1 VSTRT
6 GRTPRTP
13 RTRAPELVGRRW
25 VGTDGR
31 ALRLADLRGRF
42 VLLDFWTSCCVN
54 CLHVLDELR
63 ELEERWAAE
72 LVVVGVH
79 SPKFPHEAEPDV
91 LDDAV
96 RRYEVHHPVL
106 DDADMTTWRAFA
118 ARAWPTLVLV
128 DPTGYAVASLSG
140 EGHAD
145 GLDRLLAELVAEH
158 DERGTLVRGERL
170 FAPLVEEPAPGGL
183 RFPSSAV
190 VLPERLGGGV
200 LVTDTGHHRLAVL
213 DDDLRVAATIGEG
226 VRGLADGDAASA
238 RFAEPQGLCL
248 LPEDVAARLGVDVV
262 VADSANHAVRG
273 VRLSRSGSGD
283 DVVTLAGTGRQ
294 LRRREGGGPA
304 LAQDLSTPW
313 DVAWWDDQLVVAM
326 AGLHQLWA
334 LQPAPAGGGPRDGV
348 VRVVAGTSAEGLR
361 DGDAE
366 QAWFAQ
372 TSRLVPSADGQ
383 VLWVV
388 DSETSALRRLVRAPG
403 ADGDR
408 SVPVVQDARLANAA
422 PVAAPGYRVE
432 TVVGSGLFDFGDR
445 DGEAGAAL
453 LQHPLG
459 AAVLP
464 DGSVAVA
471 DTYNGALRRY
481 EPAATGGV
489 PAVTT
494 LAADLAEPTGVV
506 VAGAGKDAELLVVES
521 RAHRVLRLP
530 LTAGRAVGTE
540 EGRVERPPSPLA
552 PGEVGLRVRF
562 APPSG
567 QHLDD
572 RYGSPV
578 RVVVSA
584 TPPDLLVEG
593 EGAGQQLER
602 RLVLRGEP
610 GARGVLHV
618 SAQAAAC
625 DAGED
630 GEVPEHAA
638 CHLYQQD
645 WGIPV
650 VLDGE
655 APAELVL
662 DLRGV

>member
-1 VSTRT
+1 SRSWTAPGAPPRRCDHRPVSTSTSRT
-6 GRTPRTP
+6 PRTPRTP

-31 ALRLADLRGRF
+31 ALRMADLRGRF

-63 ELEERWAAE
+63 DLEERWTAE

-79 SPKFPHEAEPDV
+79 SPKFPHEAEPGV

-128 DPTGYAVASLSG
+128 DPTGYVVASLSG
-140 EGHAD
+140 EGHAH
-145 GLDRLLAELVAEH
+145 GLDALLTELVPEH

-170 FAPLVEEPAPGGL
+170 FAPLPEEAPADGL
-183 RFPSSAV
+183 RFPSSAL

-213 DDDLRVAATIGEG
+213 DDDLAVVRTVGEG
-226 VRGLADGDAASA
+226 ARGLRDGDATTA

-248 LPEDVAARLGVDVV
+248 LPEDVAERLGVDVV

-273 VRLSRSGSGD
+273 VRLARDGEPGAEQD
-283 DVVTLAGTGRQ
+283 RAHDRVTTLAGTGEQ

-313 DVAWWDDQLVVAM
+313 DVAWWDGQLVVAM

-334 LQPAPAGGGPRDGV
+334 LEPGAGEEPDPADGV
-348 VRVVAGTSAEGLR
+348 VRVLAGTSAEGLR

-372 TSRLVPSADGQ
+372 TSRLVPAADGAA
-383 VLWVV
+383 LWVV
-388 DSETSALRRLVRAPG
+388 DSETSALRRLVRTGDAP
-403 ADGDR
+403 DR
-408 SVPVVQDARLANAA
+408 SVPVVEDARLANAA
-422 PVAAPGYRVE
+422 PVAAPGYAVE
-432 TVVGSGLFDFGDR
+432 TLVGSGLFDFGDR
-445 DGEAGAAL
+445 DGGAGEAL

-464 DGSVAVA
+464 DGSVVVA

-481 EPAATGGV
+481 DPAAAAGE

-494 LAADLAEPTGVV
+494 LAADLAEPTGVA
-506 VAGAGKDAELLVVES
+506 VAPTTTEEGEGVELLVVES
-521 RAHRVLRLP
+521 RAHRLLRLP
-530 LTAGRAVGTE
+530 
-540 EGRVERPPSPLA
+540 
-552 PGEVGLRVRF
+552 
-562 APPSG
+562 
-567 QHLDD
+567 
-572 RYGSPV
+572 
-578 RVVVSA
+578 
-584 TPPDLLVEG
+584 
-593 EGAGQQLER
+593 
-602 RLVLRGEP
+602 
-610 GARGVLHV
+610 
-618 SAQAAAC
+618 
-625 DAGED
+625 
-630 GEVPEHAA
+630 
-638 CHLYQQD
+638 
-645 WGIPV
+645 
-650 VLDGE
+650 
-655 APAELVL
+655 
-662 DLRGV
+662 

>member
-1 VSTRT
+1 MRTGTRT
-6 GRTPRTP
+6 SA

-25 VGTDGR
+25 VGTDGA

-63 ELEERWAAE
+63 PLEQRWAAE

-79 SPKFPHEAEPDV
+79 SPKFPHEAEPGV

-106 DDADMTTWRAFA
+106 DDADLTTWGAYA

-128 DPTGYAVASLSG
+128 DPTGYVVASLSG
-140 EGHAD
+140 EGHAH
-145 GLDRLLAELVAEH
+145 GLDALLTELVPEH
-158 DERGTLVRGERL
+158 DARGTLVRGGRL
-170 FAPLVEEPAPGGL
+170 FTPLPEEAPDDGL
-183 RFPSSAV
+183 RFPSSAL
-190 VLPERLGGGV
+190 VLPEHLGGGV

-213 DDDLRVAATIGEG
+213 DDDQRVVRSIGSG
-226 VRGLADGDAASA
+226 VRGLADGDGGAAA
-238 RFAEPQGLCL
+238 LAEPQGLCL
-248 LPEDVAARLGVDVV
+248 LPDDVAARLGADVV

-273 VRLSRSGSGD
+273 VRLARGD
-283 DVVTLAGTGRQ
+283 QEVDHVVTLAGTGRQ
-294 LRRREGGGPA
+294 LRRREGGGAA

-334 LQPAPAGGGPRDGV
+334 LDLAPDPADGV
-348 VRVVAGTSAEGLR
+348 VRVLAGTSAEGLR

-372 TSRLVPSADGQ
+372 TSRLVPSADGA

-388 DSETSALRRLVRAPG
+388 DAETSALRRLTRTGAP
-403 ADGDR
+403 DR
-408 SVPVVQDARLANAA
+408 SVPTVTDTRLANAA
-422 PVAAPGYRVE
+422 PVASPGYRVE

-445 DGEAGAAL
+445 DGAAGEAL

-471 DTYNGALRRY
+471 DTYNGAVRRY
-481 EPAATGGV
+481 DPSAPPGA

-494 LAADLAEPTGVV
+494 LAADLAEPTGLAVV
-506 VAGAGKDAELLVVES
+506 GEGADAELLVVES
-521 RAHRVLRLP
+521 RAHRLLRLP
-530 LTAGRAVGTE
+530 LPAALQAGRVSGTAA
-540 EGRVERPPSPLA
+540 GRVERPPQPLA
-552 PGEVGLRVRF
+552 PGAVRLRVRF
-562 APPSG
+562 TPPAG

-578 RVVVSA
+578 RVLVSA
-584 TPPDLLVEG
+584 TPPGLLAEGGGTATDLERLLVLD
-593 EGAGQQLER
+593 GAA
-602 RLVLRGEP
+602 
-610 GARGVLHV
+610 GATGVLHV

-630 GEVPEHAA
+630 GTPAEHAA

-645 WGIPV
+645 WGLPV
-650 VLDGE
+650 VLAAD
-655 APAELVL
+655 ASDTLDL
-662 DLRGV
+662 DLRGVIS

>member
-1 VSTRT
+1 MS
-6 GRTPRTP
+6 PRTNRTA

-25 VGTDGR
+25 VGTGGR

-63 ELEERWAAE
+63 DLEERWAAE

-79 SPKFPHEAEPDV
+79 SPKFPHEAEPGV

-106 DDADMTTWRAFA
+106 DDAEMTTWRAYA

-145 GLDRLLAELVAEH
+145 GLDRLLTELVAEH

-170 FAPLVEEPAPGGL
+170 FAPLAEDAPADGL

-190 VLPERLGGGV
+190 VLPERLGGGA
-200 LVTDTGHHRLAVL
+200 LVTDTGHHRLAL
-213 DDDLRVAATIGEG
+213 LEDDLVTVRRTVGSGA
-226 VRGLADGDAASA
+226 RGLEDGPAGTA
-238 RFAEPQGLCL
+238 RLAEPQGLCL

-273 VRLSRSGSGD
+273 VRLARGD
-283 DVVTLAGTGRQ
+283 EPDLVTTLAGTGRQ

-304 LAQDLSTPW
+304 LEQDLSTPW
-313 DVAWWDDQLVVAM
+313 DVAWWDGQLVVAM

-334 LQPAPAGGGPRDGV
+334 LAPAPDPADGV
-348 VRVVAGTSAEGLR
+348 VRVLAGTSAEGLR

-372 TSRLVPSADGQ
+372 TSRLVPSADGE

-388 DSETSALRRLVRAPG
+388 DSETSALRRLVRAGDGP
-403 ADGDR
+403 GDR
-408 SVPVVQDARLANAA
+408 SVPVVTDARLANAA
-422 PVAAPGYRVE
+422 PVAAAGYRVE

-481 EPAATGGV
+481 DPAAAPGE

-494 LAADLAEPTGVV
+494 LAGDLAEPTGVAV
-506 VAGAGKDAELLVVES
+506 VGEGAAAELLVVES
-521 RAHRVLRLP
+521 RAHRLLRLP
-530 LTAGRAVGTE
+530 LAAGRVVGE
-540 EGRVERPPSPLA
+540 EAGRVERPPTSLA
-552 PGEVGLRVRF
+552 PGEVDLLVRF
-562 APPSG
+562 TPPAG

-584 TPPDLLVEG
+584 TPPELLVG
-593 EGAGQQLER
+593 GDGAGTALER
-602 RLVLRGEP
+602 RVVLRGGA

-630 GEVPEHAA
+630 GEVAEHAA
-638 CHLYQQD
+638 CHLYQRD
-645 WGIPV
+645 WGVPV
-650 VLDGE
+650 VLDAA
-655 APAELVL
+655 APRELVL

>member
-1 VSTRT
+1 MSTRT
-6 GRTPRTP
+6 DRTP

-31 ALRLADLRGRF
+31 TLRLADLRGRF

-63 ELEERWAAE
+63 DLEERWAAE

-79 SPKFPHEAEPDV
+79 SPKFPHEAEPEV

-96 RRYEVHHPVL
+96 RRYEVRHPVL

-128 DPTGYAVASLSG
+128 DPTGYVVASLSG

-145 GLDRLLAELVAEH
+145 GLDRLLAELVVEH
-158 DERGTLVRGERL
+158 DERGTLVRGERI
-170 FAPLVEEPAPGGL
+170 FAPLAEEAADDGL
-183 RFPSSAV
+183 RFPSSAL

-213 DDDLRVAATIGEG
+213 DDDLQVAATVGEG
-226 VRGLADGDAASA
+226 VRGLADGVAATA

-273 VRLSRSGSGD
+273 VRLARPD
-283 DVVTLAGTGRQ
+283 DESEPEVVTLAGTGRQ
-294 LRRREGGGPA
+294 LRRREGGGAA

-334 LQPAPAGGGPRDGV
+334 LAPAVDPRDGV

-372 TSRLVPSADGQ
+372 TSRLVPSADGE

-403 ADGDR
+403 AGGDR
-408 SVPVVQDARLANAA
+408 SVPVVADVRLANAA

-445 DGEAGAAL
+445 DGDAGAAL

-481 EPAATGGV
+481 DPAATGET
-489 PAVTT
+489 AVTT
-494 LAADLAEPTGVV
+494 LASDLAEPTGVAV
-506 VAGAGKDAELLVVES
+506 VGTGEEAQLLVVES

-530 LTAGRAVGTE
+530 LTAGRAVGSQA
-540 EGRVERPPSPLA
+540 GRVERPPTPLA
-552 PGEVGLRVRF
+552 PGAVDLRVRF

-584 TPPDLLVEG
+584 TPPDLLAEG
-593 EGAGQQLER
+593 DGADVRLER
-602 RLVLRGEP
+602 RLVLGGEP
-610 GARGVLHV
+610 GGRGVLHV

-625 DAGED
+625 DAADD

-650 VLDGE
+650 VLAAD
-655 APAELVL
+655 AAAELLL